1 MSEIFLKSNDLSL
14 GYSNQIVIKGMNLN
28 LFDEKNYQII
38 GKNGAG
44 KTTLMNFI
52 SSNFDGTNFESK
64 VDRLKISVNQISST
78 PTLIYDLT
86 LDENLNYFT
95 SDSSIS
101 TEDKL
106 NVVFKYIPRDYLDEK
121 VKNFSSGMIRRV
133 ELSIIEIK
141 NPSVFSLEI
150 LNFIKWE
157 ASKSVPS
164 IVVTI
169 IPIGSNSFIVAN
181 KPVVGS
187 LSVINIGFESGI
199 ILMNKVS
206 WVKAPR
212 ASPTS

>member
-64 VDRLKISVNQISST
+64 FDRLKISVNQISST

-86 LDENLNYFT
+86 LEENLNYFT

-141 NPSVFSLEI
+141 NPSVFCIDEP
-150 LNFIKWE
+150 LNFLDSEGVSLLTNLIKNRSSS
-157 ASKSVPS
+157 SKCN
-164 IVVTI
+164 I
-169 IPIGSNSFIVAN
+169 
-181 KPVVGS
+181 
-187 LSVINIGFESGI
+187 LSSQEFVKLDDVDFEVIDLDEN
-199 ILMNKVS
+199 
-206 WVKAPR
+206 
-212 ASPTS
+212 

>member
-64 VDRLKISVNQISST
+64 VDRLNISVNQISST

-86 LDENLNYFT
+86 LEENLNYFT

-121 VKNFSSGMIRRV
+121 VKHFSSGMIRRV

-141 NPSVFSLEI
+141 NPSVFCIDEP
-150 LNFIKWE
+150 LNFLDSEGVSLLTNLIKNRSSS
-157 ASKSVPS
+157 SKCN
-164 IVVTI
+164 I
-169 IPIGSNSFIVAN
+169 
-181 KPVVGS
+181 
-187 LSVINIGFESGI
+187 LSSQEFVKLDDVDFEVIDLDEN
-199 ILMNKVS
+199 
-206 WVKAPR
+206 
-212 ASPTS
+212 

>member
-14 GYSNQIVIKGMNLN
+14 GYSNQIVIKGINLN

-64 VDRLKISVNQISST
+64 FDRLKISVNQISST

-86 LDENLNYFT
+86 LEENLNYFT

-141 NPSVFSLEI
+141 NPSVFCIDEP
-150 LNFIKWE
+150 LNFLDSEGVSLLTNLIKKRSSS
-157 ASKSVPS
+157 SKCN
-164 IVVTI
+164 I
-169 IPIGSNSFIVAN
+169 
-181 KPVVGS
+181 
-187 LSVINIGFESGI
+187 LSSQEFVKLDDVDFEVIDLDEN
-199 ILMNKVS
+199 
-206 WVKAPR
+206 
-212 ASPTS
+212 

>member
-14 GYSNQIVIKGMNLN
+14 GYSNQIVIKGINLN

-64 VDRLKISVNQISST
+64 VDRLNISVNQISST

-86 LDENLNYFT
+86 LEENLNYFT

-141 NPSVFSLEI
+141 NPSVFCIDEP
-150 LNFIKWE
+150 LNFLDSEGALLLTNLIKNR
-157 ASKSVPS
+157 SS
-164 IVVTI
+164 
-169 IPIGSNSFIVAN
+169 SNKCNI
-181 KPVVGS
+181 
-187 LSVINIGFESGI
+187 LSSQEFVKLDDVDFEVIDLDEN
-199 ILMNKVS
+199 
-206 WVKAPR
+206 
-212 ASPTS
+212 

>member
-1 MSEIFLKSNDLSL
+1 MSKIFLKSNDLSL

-64 VDRLKISVNQISST
+64 VDRLNISVNQISST

-86 LDENLNYFT
+86 LEENLNYFT

-141 NPSVFSLEI
+141 NPSVFCIDEP
-150 LNFIKWE
+150 LNFLDSEGALLLTNLIKNR
-157 ASKSVPS
+157 SS
-164 IVVTI
+164 
-169 IPIGSNSFIVAN
+169 SNKCNI
-181 KPVVGS
+181 
-187 LSVINIGFESGI
+187 LSSQEFVKLDDVDFEVIDLDEN
-199 ILMNKVS
+199 
-206 WVKAPR
+206 
-212 ASPTS
+212 

>member
-14 GYSNQIVIKGMNLN
+14 GYSNQIVIKGINLN

-64 VDRLKISVNQISST
+64 VDRLNISVNQISST
-78 PTLIYDLT
+78 PTLIHDLT
-86 LDENLNYFT
+86 LEENLNYFT

-141 NPSVFSLEI
+141 NPSVFCIDEP
-150 LNFIKWE
+150 LNFLDSEGVSLLTNLIKNR
-157 ASKSVPS
+157 SS
-164 IVVTI
+164 
-169 IPIGSNSFIVAN
+169 SNKCNI
-181 KPVVGS
+181 
-187 LSVINIGFESGI
+187 LSSQEFVKLDDVDFEVIDLDEN
-199 ILMNKVS
+199 
-206 WVKAPR
+206 
-212 ASPTS
+212 

>member
-14 GYSNQIVIKGMNLN
+14 GYSNQIVIKGINLN

-64 VDRLKISVNQISST
+64 VDRLNISVNQISST

-86 LDENLNYFT
+86 LEENLNYFT

-101 TEDKL
+101 TENKL

-141 NPSVFSLEI
+141 NPSVFCIDEP
-150 LNFIKWE
+150 LNFLDTEGALLLTNLIKNR
-157 ASKSVPS
+157 SS
-164 IVVTI
+164 
-169 IPIGSNSFIVAN
+169 SNKCNI
-181 KPVVGS
+181 
-187 LSVINIGFESGI
+187 LSSQEFVKLDDVDFEVIDLDEN
-199 ILMNKVS
+199 
-206 WVKAPR
+206 
-212 ASPTS
+212 

>member
-86 LDENLNYFT
+86 LEENLNYFT

-101 TEDKL
+101 TENKL

-141 NPSVFSLEI
+141 NPSVFCIDEP
-150 LNFIKWE
+150 LNFLDSEGALLLTNLIKNR
-157 ASKSVPS
+157 SS
-164 IVVTI
+164 
-169 IPIGSNSFIVAN
+169 SNKCNI
-181 KPVVGS
+181 
-187 LSVINIGFESGI
+187 LSSQEFVKLDDVDFEVIDLDEN
-199 ILMNKVS
+199 
-206 WVKAPR
+206 
-212 ASPTS
+212 

>member
-64 VDRLKISVNQISST
+64 VDRLQISVNQISST

-86 LDENLNYFT
+86 LEENLNYFT
-95 SDSSIS
+95 SDSSIL

-106 NVVFKYIPRDYLDEK
+106 NIVFKYIPRDYLDEK

-141 NPSVFSLEI
+141 NPSVFCIDEP
-150 LNFIKWE
+150 LNFLDSEGVSLLTNLIKNR
-157 ASKSVPS
+157 SS
-164 IVVTI
+164 
-169 IPIGSNSFIVAN
+169 SNKCNI
-181 KPVVGS
+181 
-187 LSVINIGFESGI
+187 LSSQEFVKLDGVDFDVIDLNE
-199 ILMNKVS
+199 N
-206 WVKAPR
+206 
-212 ASPTS
+212 

>member
-78 PTLIYDLT
+78 PTLINDLT
-86 LDENLNYFT
+86 LEENLNYFT

-141 NPSVFSLEI
+141 NPSVFCIDEP
-150 LNFIKWE
+150 LNFLDSEGVSLLTNLIKNRTSSNKCNILSSQE
-157 ASKSVPS
+157 
-164 IVVTI
+164 VVKLDDVD
-169 IPIGSNSFIVAN
+169 FD
-181 KPVVGS
+181 
-187 LSVINIGFESGI
+187 VIDLDEN
-199 ILMNKVS
+199 
-206 WVKAPR
+206 
-212 ASPTS
+212 

>member
-14 GYSNQIVIKGMNLN
+14 GYSNQIVIKGINLN

-64 VDRLKISVNQISST
+64 VDRLNISVNQISST

-86 LDENLNYFT
+86 LEENLNYFT

-101 TEDKL
+101 TENKL

-141 NPSVFSLEI
+141 NPSVFCIDEP
-150 LNFIKWE
+150 LNFLDSEGALLLTNLIKNRSSS
-157 ASKSVPS
+157 SKCN
-164 IVVTI
+164 I
-169 IPIGSNSFIVAN
+169 
-181 KPVVGS
+181 
-187 LSVINIGFESGI
+187 LSSQEFVKLDDVDFEVIDLDEN
-199 ILMNKVS
+199 
-206 WVKAPR
+206 
-212 ASPTS
+212 

>member
-64 VDRLKISVNQISST
+64 VDRLEISVNQISST

-86 LDENLNYFT
+86 LEENLNYFT

-141 NPSVFSLEI
+141 NPSVFCIDEP
-150 LNFIKWE
+150 LNFLDSEGVSLLTNLIKNRSSS
-157 ASKSVPS
+157 SKCN
-164 IVVTI
+164 I
-169 IPIGSNSFIVAN
+169 
-181 KPVVGS
+181 
-187 LSVINIGFESGI
+187 LSSQEFVKLDDVDFEVIDLDEN
-199 ILMNKVS
+199 
-206 WVKAPR
+206 
-212 ASPTS
+212 

>member
-64 VDRLKISVNQISST
+64 VDRLNISVNQISST

-86 LDENLNYFT
+86 LEENLNYFT

-141 NPSVFSLEI
+141 NPSVFCIDEP
-150 LNFIKWE
+150 LNFLDSEGVSLLTNLIK
-157 ASKSVPS
+157 KR
-164 IVVTI
+164 
-169 IPIGSNSFIVAN
+169 
-181 KPVVGS
+181 S
-187 LSVINIGFESGI
+187 LSSKCNILSSQEFVKLDDVDFEVIDLDEN
-199 ILMNKVS
+199 
-206 WVKAPR
+206 
-212 ASPTS
+212 

>member
-44 KTTLMNFI
+44 KTTLINFI

-64 VDRLKISVNQISST
+64 VDRLNISVNQISST

-86 LDENLNYFT
+86 LEENLNYFT

-141 NPSVFSLEI
+141 NPSVFCIDEP
-150 LNFIKWE
+150 LNFLESEGVSLLTNLIKNR
-157 ASKSVPS
+157 SSR
-164 IVVTI
+164 
-169 IPIGSNSFIVAN
+169 N
-181 KPVVGS
+181 KCNI
-187 LSVINIGFESGI
+187 LSSQEFVKLDDVDFEVIDLDEN
-199 ILMNKVS
+199 
-206 WVKAPR
+206 
-212 ASPTS
+212 

>member
-14 GYSNQIVIKGMNLN
+14 GYSNQIVIKGINLN

-64 VDRLKISVNQISST
+64 VDRLNISVNQISST

-86 LDENLNYFT
+86 LEENLNYFT

-141 NPSVFSLEI
+141 NPSVFCIDEP
-150 LNFIKWE
+150 LNFLDSEGVSLLTNLIKNR
-157 ASKSVPS
+157 SS
-164 IVVTI
+164 
-169 IPIGSNSFIVAN
+169 SNKCNI
-181 KPVVGS
+181 
-187 LSVINIGFESGI
+187 LSSQEFVKLDDVDFEVIDLDEN
-199 ILMNKVS
+199 
-206 WVKAPR
+206 
-212 ASPTS
+212 

>member
-64 VDRLKISVNQISST
+64 VDRLNISVNQISST

-86 LDENLNYFT
+86 LEENLNYFT

-141 NPSVFSLEI
+141 NPSVFCIDEP
-150 LNFIKWE
+150 LNFLDSEGVSLLTNLIKNR
-157 ASKSVPS
+157 SS
-164 IVVTI
+164 
-169 IPIGSNSFIVAN
+169 SNKCNI
-181 KPVVGS
+181 
-187 LSVINIGFESGI
+187 LSSQEFVKLDDVDFEVIDLDEN
-199 ILMNKVS
+199 
-206 WVKAPR
+206 
-212 ASPTS
+212 

>member
-64 VDRLKISVNQISST
+64 VDRLNISVNQISST

-86 LDENLNYFT
+86 LEENLNYFT

-101 TEDKL
+101 TENKL

-141 NPSVFSLEI
+141 NPSVFCIDEP
-150 LNFIKWE
+150 LNFLDSEGVSLLTNLIKNR
-157 ASKSVPS
+157 SS
-164 IVVTI
+164 
-169 IPIGSNSFIVAN
+169 SNKCNI
-181 KPVVGS
+181 
-187 LSVINIGFESGI
+187 LSSQEFVKLDDVDFEVIDLDEN
-199 ILMNKVS
+199 
-206 WVKAPR
+206 
-212 ASPTS
+212 

>member
-14 GYSNQIVIKGMNLN
+14 GYSNQIVIKGINLN

-64 VDRLKISVNQISST
+64 VDRLNISVNQISST

-86 LDENLNYFT
+86 LEENLNYFT

-101 TEDKL
+101 TENKL

-141 NPSVFSLEI
+141 NPSVFCIDEP
-150 LNFIKWE
+150 LNFLDSEGVSLLTNLIKNR
-157 ASKSVPS
+157 SS
-164 IVVTI
+164 
-169 IPIGSNSFIVAN
+169 SNKCNI
-181 KPVVGS
+181 
-187 LSVINIGFESGI
+187 LSSQEFVKLDDVDFEVIDLDEN
-199 ILMNKVS
+199 
-206 WVKAPR
+206 
-212 ASPTS
+212 

>member
-86 LDENLNYFT
+86 LEENLNYFT

-141 NPSVFSLEI
+141 NPSVFCIDEP
-150 LNFIKWE
+150 LNFLDSEGVSLLTNLIK
-157 ASKSVPS
+157 K
-164 IVVTI
+164 
-169 IPIGSNSFIVAN
+169 
-181 KPVVGS
+181 
-187 LSVINIGFESGI
+187 
-199 ILMNKVS
+199 
-206 WVKAPR
+206 R
-212 ASPTS
+212 ASCNNCNILSSQEFVKLDDVDCDVIDLDEN

>member
-1 MSEIFLKSNDLSL
+1 VSEIFLKSNDLSL

-64 VDRLKISVNQISST
+64 VDRLNISVNQISST

-86 LDENLNYFT
+86 LEENLNYFT

-101 TEDKL
+101 TENKL

-141 NPSVFSLEI
+141 NPSVFCIDEP
-150 LNFIKWE
+150 LNFLDSEGVSLLTNLIKNRSSS
-157 ASKSVPS
+157 SKCN
-164 IVVTI
+164 I
-169 IPIGSNSFIVAN
+169 
-181 KPVVGS
+181 
-187 LSVINIGFESGI
+187 LSSQEFVKLDDVDFEVIDLDEN
-199 ILMNKVS
+199 
-206 WVKAPR
+206 
-212 ASPTS
+212 

>member
-64 VDRLKISVNQISST
+64 VDRLNISVNQISST

-86 LDENLNYFT
+86 LEENLNYFT

-101 TEDKL
+101 TENKL

-141 NPSVFSLEI
+141 NPSVFCIDEP
-150 LNFIKWE
+150 LNFLDSEGALLLTNLIKNR
-157 ASKSVPS
+157 SS
-164 IVVTI
+164 
-169 IPIGSNSFIVAN
+169 SNKCNI
-181 KPVVGS
+181 
-187 LSVINIGFESGI
+187 LSSQEFVKLDDVDFEVIDLDEN
-199 ILMNKVS
+199 
-206 WVKAPR
+206 
-212 ASPTS
+212 

>member
-14 GYSNQIVIKGMNLN
+14 GYSNQIVIKGINLN

-64 VDRLKISVNQISST
+64 VDRLNISVNQISST

-86 LDENLNYFT
+86 LEENLNYFT

-141 NPSVFSLEI
+141 NPSVFCIDEP
-150 LNFIKWE
+150 LNFLDSEGALLLTNLIKNR
-157 ASKSVPS
+157 SS
-164 IVVTI
+164 
-169 IPIGSNSFIVAN
+169 SNKCNI
-181 KPVVGS
+181 
-187 LSVINIGFESGI
+187 LSSQEFVKLDDIDFEVIDLDEN
-199 ILMNKVS
+199 
-206 WVKAPR
+206 
-212 ASPTS
+212 

>member
-1 MSEIFLKSNDLSL
+1 MSEIFLKSDDLSL

-64 VDRLKISVNQISST
+64 VDRLKISVNQICST

-86 LDENLNYFT
+86 LEENLNYFT

-141 NPSVFSLEI
+141 NPSVFCIDEP
-150 LNFIKWE
+150 LNFLDSEGVSLLTNLIKKRSSS
-157 ASKSVPS
+157 SKCN
-164 IVVTI
+164 I
-169 IPIGSNSFIVAN
+169 
-181 KPVVGS
+181 
-187 LSVINIGFESGI
+187 LSSQEFVKLDDVDFEVIDLDEN
-199 ILMNKVS
+199 
-206 WVKAPR
+206 
-212 ASPTS
+212 